1 MIAAT
6 EVREVAR
13 VPSRSALAVVVRD
26 ETRPRQCAVCARPL
40 PQKAGP
46 GRPQRTCSPA
56 CRKAA
61 QRRRDRGLP
70 ESTPLVRRRGRRPL
84 AGLVADRSS

>member
-6 EVREVAR
+6 EVGEVAR
-13 VPSRSALAVVVRD
+13 VPSRGALAFVVRD
-26 ETRPRQCAVCARPL
+26 ETRPERCVACGRPL
-40 PQKAGP
+40 ALPRGP
-46 GRPQRTCSPA
+46 GRPRRTCSPA

-84 AGLVADRSS
+84 DGLVADRSS

>member
-1 MIAAT
+1 MIAVA

-13 VPSRSALAVVVRD
+13 VPSRVREARVVRD
-26 ETRPRQCAVCARPL
+26 ETRPGRCVVCARPL
-40 PQKAGP
+40 PQRSGP
-46 GRPQRTCSPA
+46 GRPRRTCSPA

-61 QRRRDRGLP
+61 QRRRDRELP

-84 AGLVADRSS
+84 TGLLADRSS